1 MSWEKGMTSVLFR
14 CAKSHFQLALS
25 LVEEFTETFQQQ
37 EEAIQEEPQESLLC
51 PQAIMVMEQL
61 SKLQPH
67 LSREENC
74 SLLAQCCQG
83 IVCLRHLEQME
94 EEGEVAAAPAC
105 A

>member
-1 MSWEKGMTSVLFR
+1 MTSVLFR